1 MGNLSTYEAKR
12 DFSRTKEPRG
22 GAAKAAK
29 VDTPGRFVVHK
40 HAARRLH
47 YDLRLEHDGVL
58 WSWAVTRGPSLDPSE
73 KRLAVHVEDH
83 PLDYGGFE
91 GTIPQ
96 GQYGGG
102 TVMLWDDGHWLPE
115 GDPDKGLAKGHL
127 AFALK
132 GEKLNGVWHL
142 VRMKP
147 RRGERRDNW
156 LLIKVDDDAARGDG
170 DILEEAPNSVATG
183 RTLDEIAADAAP
195 VTAKPTPK
203 PQPKP
208 RPPKRPK
215 PSKPT
220 TGTAPEAAPAAP
232 MPGFVPP
239 CLALLQTKPPEGD
252 VWRHEVKFDGYRLQA
267 HVADGRVRLFTRTG
281 RDWTEKFGAAL
292 VADLKALP
300 AEQVVLDG
308 EVVALGADG
317 MTSFSKLQAA
327 LAEERTDKLVYFVF
341 DLLHL
346 DGRDLTP
353 DPFDA
358 RRARLE
364 ALMEAAGALSAVRL
378 SQMFDVPADAML
390 EQSCRLGLEG
400 MISKRGDAPYRSGRG
415 GDWVKSK
422 CALGQE
428 FVIVGYV
435 PSKGSGRSLG
445 ALALAVMEGDALVS
459 VGRVGSGFSTKG
471 ADALKRRL
479 DALRIQKPPIS
490 GDAARDRAVVW
501 VKPELVAEVAF
512 RGWTDAG
519 HIRQASFKGLRA
531 DKPADAIVAEVP
543 ADQPQAAKAVKTA
556 AEKAKPAPSPEAAPE
571 TSVKLSNPGKRYWPK
586 DDTSDGVSKA
596 DLLAHYGRVW
606 SRMAPFVVGRPL
618 SLVRAPDGIDGQRFF
633 QKHAMPGM
641 SAAVKRTRD
650 PESGDDLLTIQDFDG
665 LAALVQLGVLE
676 IHLWGAT
683 LAELE
688 TPDLLVFDLDPDPG
702 VDRAA
707 LRSATLALRDRLADL
722 GMTGFLK
729 TSGGKGY
736 HVVVPVEPNADW
748 DGAKTFARDFAKAMA
763 NAAPE
768 RFTATLS
775 KKARKGRI
783 FIDYLRN
790 GRGATAVAPY
800 STRARPGAPVSVPIR
815 WDELE
820 TIAPADITVARLA
833 AEPERLTDVW
843 GDWRAKAVRL
853 KR

>member
-1 MGNLSTYEAKR
+1 MGDLSAYRAKR
-12 DFSRTKEPRG
+12 DFNRTKEPSGAKRR
-22 GAAKAAK
+22 AAKTASAAIQ
-29 VDTPGRFVVHK
+29 PGRFVIHK

-58 WSWAVTRGPSLDPSE
+58 WSWAVTKGPSLDPAE

-115 GDPDKGLAKGHL
+115 GDPEKGLAKGHL
-127 AFALK
+127 TFALQ
-132 GEKLNGVWHL
+132 GEKLAGVWHL

-147 RRGERRDNW
+147 RRGERGDNW
-156 LLIKVDDDAARGDG
+156 LLIKVEDQAARADG

-183 RTLDEIAADAAP
+183 RTLEEIAADAPARTRAP
-195 VTAKPTPK
+195 GTTKAKAKPAK
-203 PQPKP
+203 AAAGK
-208 RPPKRPK
+208 
-215 PSKPT
+215 
-220 TGTAPEAAPAAP
+220 TASVAKAA
-232 MPGFVPP
+232 MPGFVTP
-239 CLALLQTKPPEGD
+239 CLALLQTRPPQGE

-267 HVADGRVRLFTRTG
+267 HVADGAVRLLTRTG
-281 RDWTEKFGAAL
+281 LDWTETFGARL
-292 VADLKALP
+292 VGDLQRLP
-300 AEQVVLDG
+300 AEAAVLDG
-308 EVVALGADG
+308 EVVALGPDG

-327 LAEERTDKLVYFVF
+327 LADRRTDKLVYFVF

-346 DGRDLTP
+346 DGRDLRP
-353 DPFDA
+353 DPLDA

-364 ALMEAAGALSAVRL
+364 ALLEDAGDLASVRL
-378 SQMFDVPADAML
+378 SALFDAPGDAML

-400 MISKRGDAPYRSGRG
+400 VISKRGDAPYRSGRG

-435 PSKGSGRSLG
+435 PSKGSGRGLGSLE
-445 ALALAVMEGDALVS
+445 LAVRQGDALVS
-459 VGRVGSGFSTKG
+459 VGRVGSGFSAKAG
-471 ADALKRRL
+471 DDIKRRL
-479 DALRIQKPPIS
+479 DALKLTAPAITGP
-490 GDAARDRAVVW
+490 AARDRSVVW

-512 RGWTDAG
+512 RGWTDG
-519 HIRQASFKGLRA
+519 GNVRQASFKGLRA
-531 DKPADAIVAEVP
+531 DKPVEEIVAEVP
-543 ADQPQAAKAVKTA
+543 ADQPKA
-556 AEKAKPAPSPEAAPE
+556 APSVPA
-571 TSVKLSNPGKRYWPK
+571 TTVKLSNPGKLFWP
-586 DDTSDGVSKA
+586 DDGVTKA
-596 DLLAHYGRVW
+596 GLMEHYGRVW
-606 SRMAPFVVGRPL
+606 PWMAPFVVGRPL

-641 SAAVKRTRD
+641 SQAVRRTKD
-650 PESGDDLLTIQDFDG
+650 PESGDEILSIDDFDG

-676 IHLWGAT
+676 IHLWGAP
-683 LAELE
+683 LAALE
-688 TPDLLVFDLDPDPG
+688 TPDLLVFDLDPDTS
-702 VDRAA
+702 VDLAA
-707 LRSATLALRDRLADL
+707 LRAATRDLNDRLGDL

-736 HVVVPVEPNADW
+736 HVVVPLEPAAGW
-748 DGAKTFARDFAKAMA
+748 DAAKTFARDFAKAMGQ
-763 NAAPE
+763 AAPE

-775 KKARKGRI
+775 KAARRGRI

-800 STRARPGAPVSVPIR
+800 STRARPGAPVSAPLL

-820 TIAPADITVARLA
+820 RVAPADITVARLK
-833 AEPERLTDVW
+833 AEPERLADVW
-843 GDWRAKAVRL
+843 GDWRAKAAQL

>member
-1 MGNLSTYEAKR
+1 MGDLSTYSAKR
-12 DFSRTKEPRG
+12 DFSRTNEPRG
-22 GAAKAAK
+22 GKAKAPKA
-29 VDTPGRFVVHK
+29 DAPGRFVIHK

-58 WSWAVTRGPSLDPSE
+58 WSWAVTKGPSLDPAE

-83 PLDYGGFE
+83 PLDYGSFE
-91 GTIPQ
+91 GTIPH

-115 GDPDKGLAKGHL
+115 GDPAKGMAKGHL
-127 AFALK
+127 TFALK

-147 RRGERRDNW
+147 RRGESRDNW
-156 LLIKVDDDAARGDG
+156 LLIKVDDAAARGDG

-183 RTLDEIAADAAP
+183 RTLDEIAAGAAAAEP

-215 PSKPT
+215 PGK
-220 TGTAPEAAPAAP
+220 AAAPDKAP
-232 MPGFVPP
+232 MPGFVAP

-267 HVADGRVRLFTRTG
+267 HVAAGRVRLYTRTG
-281 RDWTEKFGAAL
+281 LDWTEKFGAGL
-292 VADLKALP
+292 IADLKALP
-300 AEQVVLDG
+300 ADEVVLDG

-327 LAEERTDKLVYFVF
+327 LAEERTENLVYFVF

-364 ALMEAAGALSAVRL
+364 ALIEAAGDAATVRL

-435 PSKGSGRSLG
+435 PSQGSGRSLG
-445 ALALAVMEGDALVS
+445 SLELAVSEGDTLVS
-459 VGRVGSGFSTKG
+459 VGRVGSGFSVKG
-471 ADALKRRL
+471 AADLKRRL
-479 DALRIQKPPIS
+479 DGLRIKKPTIT
-490 GDAARDRAVVW
+490 GDAARDRSVVW

-519 HIRQASFKGLRA
+519 HIRQAAFKGLRA
-531 DKPADAIVAEVP
+531 DKPADAVVAEVP
-543 ADQPQAAKAVKTA
+543 ADQPRAVEAVKTA
-556 AEKAKPAPSPEAAPE
+556 AKAKPAPRDAAPE
-571 TSVKLSNPGKRYWPK
+571 TSVKLSNPGKLYWPK
-586 DDTSDGVSKA
+586 DDTSAGVTKA

-606 SRMAPFVVGRPL
+606 PLMAPFVVGRPL
-618 SLVRAPDGIDGQRFF
+618 SLVRAPDGIAGQRFF

-641 SAAVKRTRD
+641 SAAVKRARD

-702 VDRAA
+702 VDLAA
-707 LRSATLALRDRLADL
+707 LRAATLALRDRLGDL

-736 HVVVPVEPNADW
+736 HVVVPLQPNADW
-748 DGAKTFARDFAKAMA
+748 DGAKTFSRDFAKAMA
-763 NAAPE
+763 GAAPE

-800 STRARPGAPVSVPIR
+800 STRARPGAPVSVPIL
-815 WDELE
+815 WDELA
-820 TIAPADITVARLA
+820 TIAPADITLARLA